1 MQNRIYLS
9 NGTILV
15 LTKKKFTFIKNAQ
28 MDGVA
33 NGLSE
38 EFLKVVLRTGISLTQ
53 AKPKAEKMQLLFPDV
68 HTGSKKKRC

>member
-1 MQNRIYLS
+1 
-9 NGTILV
+9 
-15 LTKKKFTFIKNAQ
+15 